1 MFNDLRCFN
10 SQKKVWTLLSPDYS
24 LPPNKRGSVPPAR
37 TSHSLCAYR
46 DSIAL
51 FGGSGAFIQEIGLR
65 MSFNDLWIWDSKAT
79 SKRWVKIDDKG
90 VVPKKRMQHAAASL
104 GGIMLVMGGLNTE
117 AKIVLDDFNLY
128 DFQTENWLKV
138 RMAKEKDGKIF
149 TS

>member
-24 LPPNKRGSVPPAR
+24 LPPNKRAIVPPAR

-65 MSFNDLWIWDSKAT
+65 MSFNDLWIWDSK
-79 SKRWVKIDDKG
+79 SPIKRWVKIDDKG
-90 VVPKKRMQHAAASL
+90 IVPKKRM
-104 GGIMLVMGGLNTE
+104 
-117 AKIVLDDFNLY
+117 
-128 DFQTENWLKV
+128 
-138 RMAKEKDGKIF
+138 
-149 TS
+149 